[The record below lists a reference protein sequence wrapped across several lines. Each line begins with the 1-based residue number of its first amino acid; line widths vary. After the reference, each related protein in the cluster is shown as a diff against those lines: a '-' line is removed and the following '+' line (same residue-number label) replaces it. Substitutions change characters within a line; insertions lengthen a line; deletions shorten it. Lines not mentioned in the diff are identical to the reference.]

1 MWHNEFACLKGV
13 NPAMRRRGSALVE
26 FALVAP
32 ILVMLILL
40 MVQYG
45 LVMNRMLTL
54 SHAAREAAR
63 YAAVH
68 PQDDEAIRGKAR
80 GAMRGRGHRPER
92 MNIVIEPAQGS
103 PDRKPGRPIKVTV
116 QYDMRD
122 ELFIPTEFFG
132 IRIINPVVIVEAT
145 AMIE

>member
-1 MWHNEFACLKGV
+1 MK
-13 NPAMRRRGSALVE
+13 RRGSALVE

-32 ILVMLILL
+32 ILVVLILL

-68 PQDDEAIRGKAR
+68 TQDD
-80 GAMRGRGHRPER
+80 
-92 MNIVIEPAQGS
+92 
-103 PDRKPGRPIKVTV
+103 
-116 QYDMRD
+116 
-122 ELFIPTEFFG
+122 
-132 IRIINPVVIVEAT
+132 
-145 AMIE
+145 

>member
-1 MWHNEFACLKGV
+1 M
-13 NPAMRRRGSALVE
+13 E

-32 ILVMLILL
+32 ILILLILL

-45 LVMNRMLTL
+45 IIMNRMLTL

-68 PQDDEAIRGKAR
+68 PEDDEVIKGKAQ
-80 GAMRGRGHRPER
+80 GAMRGRGYRQER
-92 MNIVIEPAQGS
+92 MNVIIEPARGS
-103 PDRKPGRPIKVTV
+103 PERKPGRPIKVKV

-122 ELFIPTEFFG
+122 EMFIPTEIFG
-132 IRIINPVVIVEAT
+132 IRIINPVVTVEAT

>member
-1 MWHNEFACLKGV
+1 
-13 NPAMRRRGSALVE
+13 MRKKGSALVE

-32 ILVMLILL
+32 ILIVLILL

-45 LVMNRMLTL
+45 IIMNRILTL
-54 SHAAREAAR
+54 SHATREAAR

-68 PQDDEAIRGKAR
+68 PEEDAAIRNKAIE
-80 GAMRGRGHRPER
+80 AMRGRGYRQER
-92 MNIVIEPAQGS
+92 MSITIEPTQGS
-103 PDRKPGRPIKVTV
+103 PDRRSGRPIRVRV

-122 ELFIPTEFFG
+122 EIFLPTRFFG
-132 IRIINPVVIVEAT
+132 IQIINPVVTVEAT

>member
-13 NPAMRRRGSALVE
+13 NQVMKRRGSALVE

-32 ILVMLILL
+32 ILVVLILL

-54 SHAAREAAR
+54 SHAAREGAR

-68 PQDDEAIRGKAR
+68 PQDDEAIKGKAK
-80 GAMRGRGHRPER
+80 GAMRGRGHRPEK

-116 QYDMRD
+116 QYDMSD
-122 ELFIPTEFFG
+122 EMFIPTEFFG
-132 IRIINPVVIVEAT
+132 IRIINPIVTVEAT

>member
-1 MWHNEFACLKGV
+1 
-13 NPAMRRRGSALVE
+13 MRRKGSALVE

-45 LVMNRMLTL
+45 IIMNRMLIL
-54 SHAAREAAR
+54 SHSAREAAR

-68 PQDDEAIRGKAR
+68 PEDDEAIKGKAR

-92 MNIVIEPAQGS
+92 MNIIIEPAQGS
-103 PDRKPGRPIKVTV
+103 TNRKSGRPIKVKV
-116 QYDMRD
+116 QYDMSD
-122 ELFIPTEFFG
+122 EMFLPTEVFG
-132 IRIINPVVIVEAT
+132 IRIINPIVTVEAT

>member
-1 MWHNEFACLKGV
+1 
-13 NPAMRRRGSALVE
+13 MRRRGSALVE

-68 PQDDEAIRGKAR
+68 PQDDEAIKGKAR

-92 MNIVIEPAQGS
+92 MNIVIEPARGS

-132 IRIINPVVIVEAT
+132 IRIINPVVTVEAT

>member
-1 MWHNEFACLKGV
+1 
-13 NPAMRRRGSALVE
+13 MRRRASALVE

-32 ILVMLILL
+32 VLVMLILL

-45 LVMNRMLTL
+45 IIMNRMLTL

-68 PQDDEAIRGKAR
+68 PEEDEPIRGKAR
-80 GAMRGRGHRPER
+80 GAMHGRGYRPER

-103 PDRKPGRPIKVTV
+103 PDRKPGRPIKVRV
-116 QYDMRD
+116 QYDMSD
-122 ELFIPTEFFG
+122 EMFLPTEIFG
-132 IRIINPVVIVEAT
+132 IRIINPVVTVEAT

>member
-1 MWHNEFACLKGV
+1 
-13 NPAMRRRGSALVE
+13 MRKRGSALVE

-32 ILVMLILL
+32 ILILLILL

-45 LVMNRMLTL
+45 IIMNRMLTL

-68 PQDDEAIRGKAR
+68 PEDDETIRGKAR
-80 GAMRGRGHRPER
+80 GAMRGRGYRQER
-92 MNIVIEPAQGS
+92 MSINIEPAQGS
-103 PDRKPGRPIKVTV
+103 PDRRPGRPIKVRV
-116 QYDMRD
+116 QYDMAD
-122 ELFIPTEFFG
+122 EMFLPTRFFG
-132 IRIINPVVIVEAT
+132 IQIINPVVTVEAT

>member
-1 MWHNEFACLKGV
+1 
-13 NPAMRRRGSALVE
+13 MRKRGSAMVE

-32 ILVMLILL
+32 ILVLLVLL

-45 LVMNRMLTL
+45 IIMNRMLTL
-54 SHAAREAAR
+54 SHSAREAAR

-68 PQDDEAIRGKAR
+68 PEDDEVIRGKAR

-92 MNIVIEPAQGS
+92 MNIIVEPAQGS
-103 PDRKPGRPIKVTV
+103 PDRKPGRPIKVRV
-116 QYDMRD
+116 QYDMSD
-122 ELFIPTEFFG
+122 EMFLPTEIFG
-132 IRIINPVVIVEAT
+132 IRIINPVVTVEAT

>member
-1 MWHNEFACLKGV
+1 MWHNGFACLKGV

-68 PQDDEAIRGKAR
+68 PQDDEAIKGKAR

-92 MNIVIEPAQGS
+92 MNIVIEPARGS

-132 IRIINPVVIVEAT
+132 IRIINPVVTVEAT

>member
-1 MWHNEFACLKGV
+1 
-13 NPAMRRRGSALVE
+13 MRRRASALVE

-32 ILVMLILL
+32 VLVMLILL
-40 MVQYG
+40 MIQYG
-45 LVMNRMLTL
+45 IIMNRMLTL

-68 PQDDEAIRGKAR
+68 SEEDEPIRGKAR
-80 GAMRGRGHRPER
+80 GAMSGRGYLPER

-103 PDRKPGRPIKVTV
+103 PDRKPGRPIKVRV

-122 ELFIPTEFFG
+122 EMFLPTEIFG
-132 IRIINPVVIVEAT
+132 IRIINPVVTVEAT

>member
-1 MWHNEFACLKGV
+1 MK
-13 NPAMRRRGSALVE
+13 RRGSALVE

-32 ILVMLILL
+32 ILVVLILL

-45 LVMNRMLTL
+45 LIMNRMLTL

-68 PQDDEAIRGKAR
+68 PQDDEAIKGKAK
-80 GAMRGRGHRPER
+80 GAMRGRGHRPEK
-92 MNIVIEPAQGS
+92 MNIVIQPAQGS
-103 PDRKPGRPIKVTV
+103 PDRKPGRPIKVIV
-116 QYDMRD
+116 QYDMSD
-122 ELFIPTEFFG
+122 EMFIPTQFFG
-132 IRIINPVVIVEAT
+132 IRIINPVVTVEAT

>member
-1 MWHNEFACLKGV
+1 
-13 NPAMRRRGSALVE
+13 
-26 FALVAP
+26 
-32 ILVMLILL
+32 
-40 MVQYG
+40 
-45 LVMNRMLTL
+45 
-54 SHAAREAAR
+54 
-63 YAAVH
+63 
-68 PQDDEAIRGKAR
+68 
-80 GAMRGRGHRPER
+80 

-132 IRIINPVVIVEAT
+132 IRIINPVVTVEAT